1 MRPAL
6 LFISCTV
13 CLSMLLF
20 MSFPVQSR
28 ADGAA
33 ASSRPEKTENLI
45 PGPMVLPQAWPGG
58 ETFPAGLTAI
68 MNHFSLAHYK
78 PYKHSSPY
86 TMRAPNGMKVGPE
99 DADQFVNVFKIR
111 YGITDRWEIRT
122 ATPYINLDINN
133 HATDGSWKGGLGDT
147 TLMLRYG
154 LVKRSEDSPFSVALD
169 AGVVLPTG
177 KVGDKDK
184 YLATN
189 AFAMILGGGASWI
202 ACDQRVDFDARYS
215 WYAEGAHD
223 IKPGD
228 FALFHGHYA
237 YALSRNFDVGVEAY
251 YRVEQESEI
260 NGTGQG
266 DAFSEAYAGPKIQV
280 KVPELCYLMV
290 GAAVLFPV
298 YRHYEAMKLA
308 TDTRY
313 EFSVLIAF

>member
-6 LFISCTV
+6 LSASCTI
-13 CLSMLLF
+13 CLFLLLL
-20 MSFPVQSR
+20 SFPAQAR
-28 ADGAA
+28 ADDD
-33 ASSRPEKTENLI
+33 ASPRPEKTENLI

-58 ETFPAGLTAI
+58 ETFPAGLVAI

-147 TLMLRYG
+147 TMMLRYG
-154 LVKRSEDSPFSVALD
+154 LVKRTEDSPFSVALD

-202 ACDQRVDFDARYS
+202 DCDQRVDFDARYS

-260 NGTGQG
+260 NGVGQG
-266 DAFSEAYAGPKIQV
+266 DAFS
-280 KVPELCYLMV
+280 
-290 GAAVLFPV
+290 
-298 YRHYEAMKLA
+298 
-308 TDTRY
+308 
-313 EFSVLIAF
+313 